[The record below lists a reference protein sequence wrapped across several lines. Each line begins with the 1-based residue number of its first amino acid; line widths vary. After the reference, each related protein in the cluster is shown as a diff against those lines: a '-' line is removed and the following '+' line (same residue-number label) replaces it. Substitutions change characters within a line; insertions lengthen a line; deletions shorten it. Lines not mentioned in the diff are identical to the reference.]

1 MSHIPI
7 KPPTQDDIAQPDRAS
22 GYAIN
27 ILTIDKKTAQNV
39 IGDTT
44 ITAYRRIHEIVT
56 SALDEVER
64 GRDISEAVLSLTKS
78 LILIKYQV
86 ARGIVSFQ
94 LVQYIEPVIRNI
106 LNCVKESKDLG
117 KCRDRARYGRLILDA
132 LAVLVYQYGRE

>member
-1 MSHIPI
+1 MSHTPI
-7 KPPTQDDIAQPDRAS
+7 KPPTQDDIAQPDKAS
-22 GYAIN
+22 SYAIN
-27 ILTIDKKTAQNV
+27 VLTMDEKTAQNV

-64 GRDISEAVLSLTKS
+64 GRDIHEAVLSLTKS
-78 LILIKYQV
+78 LILMKYQV
-86 ARGIVSFQ
+86 ARHIVSFH
-94 LVQYIEPVIRNI
+94 LVKYIEPVISNI

-132 LAVLVYQYGRE
+132 LAVLVYRYGKK

>member
-1 MSHIPI
+1 MSHMPI
-7 KPPTQDDIAQPDRAS
+7 KPPTQDDIAQSDKAS

-27 ILTIDKKTAQNV
+27 VLTMDEKTARKV
-39 IGDTT
+39 IGHTT
-44 ITAYRRIHEIVT
+44 KTAYRRIHEIIS

-64 GRDISEAVLSLTKS
+64 GRDPSEALLSLTKS
-78 LILIKYQV
+78 LILMKYQV
-86 ARGIVSFQ
+86 ARDIVSLG
-94 LVQYIEPVIRNI
+94 LVQYIEPIISYI